1 MIGNRTGRG
10 GHIQKI
16 NLLKFTLALVC
27 LAFLAMPLVAQKGK
41 PGGGSG
47 GGGSTG
53 GGACATVAT
62 PSLSTNTIAAG
73 LNVGVFGRVTN
84 CSSGKARY
92 TVTVSAVSS
101 CGEETVIGS
110 SIISFNGGES
120 KLISLS
126 YPVAPDTC
134 KGVSSVFVSV
144 YSGGAL
150 LASQSTPLT
159 VQ

>member
-1 MIGNRTGRG
+1 MQRN
-10 GHIQKI
+10 

-27 LAFLAMPLVAQKGK
+27 LAFLAMPLFGQKGK
-41 PGGGSG
+41 PGGS

-62 PSLSTNTIAAG
+62 PSLSTNTISAG